1 MRRRK
6 KVRITISWEK
16 IKEVLEKTREQ
27 ELEEV
32 RKILE
37 SPSPLL
43 LEFFKLAKEGGDK
56 KDERGE

>member
-1 MRRRK
+1 MGRRK
-6 KVRITISWEK
+6 KVRVTISWEQ
-16 IKEVLEKTREQ
+16 IKAVLEKTREHEIA
-27 ELEEV
+27 ELK
-32 RKILE
+32 KILE

>member
-1 MRRRK
+1 MGRRK

-16 IKEVLEKTREQ
+16 IKEVLEKTREH

-32 RKILE
+32 RKILS
-37 SPSPLL
+37 SPHPLL
-43 LEFFKLAKEGGDK
+43 LELLKGEKEGGDK

>member
-1 MRRRK
+1 MGRRK

-16 IKEVLEKTREQ
+16 MKEVLEKTREH
-27 ELEEV
+27 EIEECK
-32 RKILE
+32 KILE
-37 SPSPLL
+37 SPHPLL